1 MTKEHNQQALF
12 LSTAKLHLLEKRR
25 KELNPGTPGQYKKLN
40 TLKKKA
46 PQMNLQVQ
54 RRIPINFI

>member
-12 LSTAKLHLLEKRR
+12 LSTAKLHLLEKRQ

-46 PQMNLQVQ
+46 PQMNLQV
-54 RRIPINFI
+54 